1 MQFKNFS
8 LEELAADETFQ
19 NWVLSQRPDD
29 AYWSRW
35 ASESDN
41 NKEKAQLA
49 EEVIMSMRFSEE
61 RITEDQVV
69 DAYEQLLN
77 RQQKSLPRSKSMSGF
92 SWSSWQKVAAAVA
105 FLMIA
110 SACFYLLLQKPGMAV
125 YVTKAGE
132 NKMLVLPDGTEVLL
146 NANSSLSLAPE
157 WAKQPDREVWLTGEA
172 FFSVQQNG
180 KKFKVHTDELEVEV
194 LGTKFNVS
202 TLKEK
207 TTVVLHSGKVR
218 LRLDDKL
225 PQVMMK
231 PGDLV
236 RYNGKEK
243 KVMAKTVDTDL
254 YTSWRDG
261 KINLNNTPASEVASF
276 LEDRYDLQ
284 ITFAD
289 STLADHKLNG
299 TLQAN
304 NETLLLQVLA
314 KSLDAQYAR
323 ENDSITIYQTNKKP
337 IN

>member
-1 MQFKNFS
+1 MQFKTFS

-19 NWVLSQRPDD
+19 DWVVSHRPDD
-29 AYWSRW
+29 SSWSKW
-35 ASESDN
+35 VAASDD

-49 EEVIMSMRFSEE
+49 EEVLKSLRFFEVWM
-61 RITEDQVV
+61 TENQIA
-69 DAYEQLLN
+69 DAYEQLLD
-77 RQQKSLPRSKSMSGF
+77 RQQNPLSHSKSIAGF

-110 SACFYLLLQKPGMAV
+110 CAGFYLLVRKPDMAV
-125 YVTKAGE
+125 YATKAGE
-132 NKMLVLPDGTEVLL
+132 NKTLVLPDGTEVLL

-172 FFSVQQNG
+172 YFSVEKNG
-180 KKFKVHTDELEVEV
+180 KKFKVHTQDVEVEV
-194 LGTKFNVS
+194 LGTKFNVM

-218 LRLDDKL
+218 LRLDDEL
-225 PQVMMK
+225 PEVMMK

-236 RYNGKEK
+236 QYNEKEK

-261 KINLNNTPASEVASF
+261 KIKLNGTPASEVASF
-276 LEDRYDLQ
+276 IEDRYNLQ

-289 STLADHKLNG
+289 SVLADHKLNG
-299 TLQAN
+299 ILKAN
-304 NETLLLQVLA
+304 NEAVLLQVLA
-314 KSLDAQYAR
+314 KSLDAHYAR
-323 ENDSITIYQTNKKP
+323 ENDSITIYQTK
-337 IN
+337 